1 MLHFYLIK
9 WRGDYLNILA
19 IGDVVA
25 KVGCNFL
32 RDKLSKLKEIKEI
45 DLVIANGENSADG
58 NGITPYSAKQLFSA
72 GVDVITTGNHAF
84 RRKEV
89 YEELNRNPYIIR
101 PINYPKR
108 TTPGKGS
115 CIINVKGINVRII
128 NLIGNVYIDSFACP
142 FLAMDEILEKD
153 KEPIITIVDF
163 HAEATAE
170 KRAMG
175 FYLDGRISAIFGTH
189 THIQT
194 ADQTILEKGTG
205 YITDLGMT
213 GTIDSVLG
221 VKKELSIR
229 KMKEK
234 MPVRFET
241 SIGECKMD
249 CVVFN
254 IDEQT
259 GKTKAI
265 SRLQIK

>member
-1 MLHFYLIK
+1 M
-9 WRGDYLNILA
+9 NILA

-32 RDKLSKLKEIKEI
+32 KTKLKQIKELKKI

-58 NGITPYSAKQLFSA
+58 NGITPYSIKQLFSA
-72 GVDVITTGNHAF
+72 GVDVITTGNHVF

-89 YEELNRNPYIIR
+89 YEELNNNPYVIR
-101 PINYPKR
+101 PMNYPNR
-108 TTPGKGS
+108 TTPGRGS
-115 CIINVKGINVRII
+115 CIIKVKGVNVRVI
-128 NLIGNVYIDSFACP
+128 NLIGTVYIDNFACP
-142 FLAMDEILEKD
+142 FLTMDNILSKD

-170 KRAMG
+170 KKAMG
-175 FYLDGRISAIFGTH
+175 FYLDGRVSAVFGTH
-189 THIQT
+189 THVQT
-194 ADQTILEKGTG
+194 ADQIILEKGTG

-221 VKKELSIR
+221 VKKELSIK
-229 KMKEK
+229 KMVEK

-249 CVVFN
+249 CIIFN
-254 IDEQT
+254 IDENT
-259 GKTKAI
+259 MKTKSI